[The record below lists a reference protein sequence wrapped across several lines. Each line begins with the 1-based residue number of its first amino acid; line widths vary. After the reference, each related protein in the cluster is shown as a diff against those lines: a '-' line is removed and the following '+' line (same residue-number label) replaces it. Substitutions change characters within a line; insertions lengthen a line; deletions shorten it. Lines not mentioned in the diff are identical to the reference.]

1 MIKTLDNLKFWLG
14 SRLAEYLN
22 SPIRTYKPFATHKTL
37 VLERFLQPGDVL
49 LVEGNSRIST
59 AIKYLT
65 QSTWSHSAI
74 YVGETGIRSDDGE
87 QCTLIEAEVSRGVIA
102 VPLSKYREFNTRIC
116 RPVGL
121 NETDRLSVIKE
132 VKNQL
137 GNAYDLKHIFDLARY
152 LFPTPPVP
160 VRFRR
165 RMLALGSNDPSRAI
179 CSTVIAQAFQHV
191 KYPVLPR
198 ISHTGMEGGLQ
209 YSEIEILHIRH
220 HSLFAPRDF
229 DISPYFRIVKP
240 TIERGFD
247 YKKLNWAPGEPELD
261 EAFMLAPPKKARKK
275 KKKKKDSARKAA
287 VSE

>member
-1 MIKTLDNLKFWLG
+1 MVWLG
-14 SRLAEYLN
+14 TRLAEYLN
-22 SPIRTYKPFATHKTL
+22 SPIRTYKPFATHETP
-37 VLERFLQPGDVL
+37 VLEKFLQPGDVL

-87 QCTLIEAEVSRGVIA
+87 PCTLIEAEVSKGVIA
-102 VPLSKYREFNTRIC
+102 TPLSKYQAFNTRIC

-121 NETDRLSVIKE
+121 KKADRQAVIDE
-132 VKNQL
+132 VKDQL

-198 ISHTGMEGGLQ
+198 ISRTGIEGGLH
-209 YSEIEILHIRH
+209 YTEIEILHIRH

-229 DISPYFRIVKP
+229 DLSPYFRIVKP
-240 TIERGFD
+240 TIERGFN
-247 YKKLNWAPGEPELD
+247 YKKLHWAPGEPELD
-261 EAFMLAPPKKARKK
+261 EPEHIEKK
-275 KKKKKDSARKAA
+275 KPKTRKLEKPTDDAP
-287 VSE
+287 SES

>member
-1 MIKTLDNLKFWLG
+1 MKKALDNVMVWLG
-14 SRLAEYLN
+14 TRLAEYLN
-22 SPIRTYKPFATHKTL
+22 SPIRTYKPFATHAAP
-37 VLERFLQPGDVL
+37 VLEKFLQPGDVL

-74 YVGETGIRSDDGE
+74 FVGDTGIRSDDGE
-87 QCTLIEAEVSRGVIA
+87 PCTLIEAEVSKGVIA
-102 VPLSKYREFNTRIC
+102 VPLSKYRDFNTRIC

-121 NETDRLSVIKE
+121 KRADRQAVVEE
-132 VKNQL
+132 VKDQL

-198 ISHTGMEGGLQ
+198 ITHAGMEGGLH

-229 DISPYFRIVKP
+229 DLSPYFRIVKP

-247 YKKLNWAPGEPELD
+247 YRKLKWAPGEPELD
-261 EAFMLAPPKKARKK
+261 EPQPDQAAPAASNKNKETRKP
-275 KKKKKDSARKAA
+275 
-287 VSE
+287 EQQTEQ